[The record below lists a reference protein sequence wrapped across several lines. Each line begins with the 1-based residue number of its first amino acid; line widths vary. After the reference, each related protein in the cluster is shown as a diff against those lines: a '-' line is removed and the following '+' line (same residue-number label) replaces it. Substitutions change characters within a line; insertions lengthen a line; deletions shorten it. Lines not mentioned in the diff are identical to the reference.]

1 MPPGESNRPPGT
13 MPKIKT
19 ILMSDQILVRQ
30 CLWVLLE
37 KAPELDLAAQV
48 EFAATELEEVLEL
61 HPDLVIIDPDSSDID
76 CSGMIRSLV
85 SGSFPAKALILSGRA
100 EPKRVADLLNAGAG
114 GFVLKSS
121 PVDELLSAVKTVT
134 GNGFY
139 LPPELAVVVRRKGST
154 WSAAQP
160 QQVVLT
166 PREHDIMV
174 LLAQGKSSRAVSEQ
188 LLISVK
194 TVEAHR
200 AHIMKKL
207 GLSGMA
213 ALAKYALRAGFIP
226 LD

>member
-1 MPPGESNRPPGT
+1 MR
-13 MPKIKT
+13 KIKT

-37 KAPELDLAAQV
+37 NAPELDLAAQV
-48 EFAATELEEVLEL
+48 DFAAGELEEALEL

-76 CSGMIRSLV
+76 GSDLIRTLAGGTS
-85 SGSFPAKALILSGRA
+85 STKALIVSGRV
-100 EPKRVADLLNAGAG
+100 EPQRVADLLNAGAS

-121 PVDELLSAVKTVT
+121 PVEYLLSAVKTVI

-139 LPPELAVVVRRKGST
+139 LPQELQDVVRRKGST
-154 WSAAQP
+154 WLPSRP

-174 LLAQGKSSRAVSEQ
+174 LLAQGKSSRAIGEHLQ
-188 LLISVK
+188 ISVK

-200 AHIMKKL
+200 AHVMKKL

-213 ALAKYALRAGFIP
+213 ALAKYALRTGLIP

>member
-1 MPPGESNRPPGT
+1 

-30 CLWVLLE
+30 CLWVILE
-37 KAPELDLAAQV
+37 NAPEVDLAAQV
-48 EFAATELEEVLEL
+48 DLVATSVEEVLEL

-76 CSGMIRSLV
+76 SSDTIRT
-85 SGSFPAKALILSGRA
+85 LSGGIDAPKVLIISSRI
-100 EPKRVADLLNAGAG
+100 EPKCVADLLNAGAS

-121 PVDELLSAVKTVT
+121 PVDHLLLAIGTVT
-134 GNGFY
+134 DDGFY
-139 LPPELAVVVRRKGST
+139 LPQELHSAVRRKGSS
-154 WSAAQP
+154 WYVAHP
-160 QQVVLT
+160 RQVVLT
-166 PREHDIMV
+166 PREHGIMV
-174 LLAQGKSSRAVSEQ
+174 LLAQGKSSRAISEELQ
-188 LLISVK
+188 ISIK

-207 GLSGMA
+207 GVSGMA